1 MVDVL
6 VKVAPKV
13 YGPYVSTDKQGRKQ
27 LLVNASTPSTGR
39 WLRAYCTTASSP
51 IGDGDADYEEN
62 PMEQATDLP
71 GELIPEVAPDH
82 VEITGVDMEYAEPI
96 ESQTDDSMNPIEIP
110 GVDSAHQMIE
120 INDLDV
126 SPPSETALLEPTRSN
141 EPRRSDKSVRLLKS
155 MSQACLA
162 RVMPAH
168 N

>member
-27 LLVNASTPSTGR
+27 LLVNASTPATGR

-110 GVDSAHQMIE
+110 GVDLAHQTIE
-120 INDLDV
+120 INDLEV
-126 SPPSETALLEPTRSN
+126 SPPPEPALVERTRSD
-141 EPRRSDKSVRLLKS
+141 EPRHSGREWKTLKS

-162 RVMPAH
+162 RVMPTH

>member
-1 MVDVL
+1 MSFLCLNPLWIYL
-6 VKVAPKV
+6 VTFIRRDQPQQAVFTNRS
-13 YGPYVSTDKQGRKQ
+13 G
-27 LLVNASTPSTGR
+27 NA
-39 WLRAYCTTASSP
+39 

-96 ESQTDDSMNPIEIP
+96 ESQTDDSMNPVKIP
-110 GVDSAHQMIE
+110 GVDLAHQMIE

-126 SPPSETALLEPTRSN
+126 SPPSEPALLEPTRSN
-141 EPRRSDKSVRLLKS
+141 EPRRSDESVRLLKS

-162 RVMPAH
+162 RVMPTH